1 MSATTVAPA
10 RTRRT
15 SRAVAAGLAAVGALL
30 VWLVADPLLGVDFDV
45 TRSGTTTVVGPGMVI
60 TMALG
65 AGLVGWAFL
74 ALLERFAPSSAHRAW
89 VITASVV
96 LLLSLV
102 MPFNSGEIAA
112 GAKVSLLLMHLV
124 VGAVLIPLYARTV
137 SARSKKD
144 SSTTTV

>member
-1 MSATTVAPA
+1 MSATAVAPV

-30 VWLVADPLLGVDFDV
+30 VWLVADPLLGVDFEV
-45 TRSGTTTVVGPGMVI
+45 TRSGTTTVVGPGMVVF
-60 TMALG
+60 MALG

-74 ALLERFAPSSAHRAW
+74 ALLERFTERARRVW

-102 MPFNSGEIAA
+102 MPFNSGEIATD
-112 GAKVSLLLMHLV
+112 AKVSLLLMHVV
-124 VGAVLIPLYARTV
+124 VGAVLIPLYART
-137 SARSKKD
+137 AGGRSKKD
-144 SSTTTV
+144 SSTTT

>member
-1 MSATTVAPA
+1 MSATAVAPV

-15 SRAVAAGLAAVGALL
+15 SRAAAAGLAAVGAFL

-60 TMALG
+60 LMALG

-74 ALLERFAPSSAHRAW
+74 ALLERFTAKARRVW

-96 LLLSLV
+96 LLLSLA
-102 MPFNSGEIAA
+102 MPFNSGEIATD
-112 GAKVSLLLMHLV
+112 AKVSLLLMHLV
-124 VGAVLIPLYARTV
+124 VGAVLIPLYARTA
-137 SARSKKD
+137 SGRSKKD
-144 SSTTTV
+144 SSTTIV

>member
-1 MSATTVAPA
+1 MSALVVASV

-15 SRAVAAGLAAVGALL
+15 SRAAATGLAAVGAFL

-60 TMALG
+60 FMALG
-65 AGLVGWAFL
+65 AGLVGWVFL
-74 ALLERFAPSSAHRAW
+74 ALLERFTTQARRVW

-102 MPFNSGEIAA
+102 MPFNSGEIATD
-112 GAKVSLLLMHLV
+112 AKVSLLLMHVV
-124 VGAVLIPLYARTV
+124 VGAVLIPLYARTA
-137 SARSKKD
+137 SGRSKKD
-144 SSTTTV
+144 SSTTIV